1 MLKGDEL
8 HLGEDYD
15 ENMQNIWRL
24 NGERKFEIRINLEKR
39 IIKVGSLP
47 DYKLVAE
54 IDDKN
59 KIDAKKEYT
68 FAMLNYG
75 SDNNNII
82 LEDVSEVD
90 SFDDRM

>member
-1 MLKGDEL
+1 MLKGDKL

-15 ENMQNIWRL
+15 ENMKNIWRL
-24 NGERKFEIRINLEKR
+24 NGERKFEIRVNLEKR

-59 KIDAKKEYT
+59 KIDTKKEYT